1 MHTGIKTALIILI
14 TFSVAGAGMLDPDSL
29 AFGPI
34 RVDLDASDTLR
45 IWNTGTSD
53 LFVDG
58 GTLASSQFKI
68 LNTPFSGAPIR
79 VPPAEAFE
87 LVVRFEPGQT
97 GTFAEMLQ
105 IDTDAGSLPV
115 PLTGEGV
122 ETVIV
127 INEIL
132 ADPPSGEAGD
142 ANGDGVRNSNHDE
155 FVELL
160 NIGRFAVDLSGIQ
173 LFDQG
178 SSASNRFSFPN
189 GTLLPGYARIVLF
202 GGGTPAGM
210 GSLVFVDDGKI
221 GGGLRNSGDVLI
233 LLDSIT
239 GDTLSTVGY
248 GSEGGKDQSLVRYP
262 EGTGEFLL
270 HSEFP
275 GTGNRFSPGISRS
288 TLSRIEITPRDTS
301 ISLGDEVQFTAV
313 GFFPDNTSLV
323 LEQLAQWTSAND
335 EILLI
340 SDGVGIGRGTGVAAI
355 TATAGGILSETTTI
369 EVVAPGIGLI
379 RVAPQDTSVLVGD
392 TVSFRV
398 AGVKDGGLEMLI
410 ETGIRWASGDSSVL
424 SIQETGLV
432 QAISPGRSHVAAIWE
447 QFMGEAIVTALAWG
461 DLNTDGTLD
470 ILDAVRTVHLIIGRE
485 PAATPFEHRSSDLN
499 QDSVTDILDL
509 SILIGRILGRPVA
522 GSKPAM
528 LAESTWYLEGN
539 ALVLH
544 TTHSIAVLYLELSSA
559 GSPICFMGTGSYRF
573 LQDADATNQ
582 NLLIYSVEPFGI
594 PSSEGEIRFQTDQ
607 AEKNVNGLSIAS
619 VSGVDLYNRRIEFSD
634 RNARRFRLSRIH
646 PNPFNT
652 TTVIRYELDEEREI
666 LLRVFNAIGQEIT
679 TLANGL
685 LPVGKHH
692 VFWEG
697 RDRQGNELS
706 SGVYLACLES
716 GTDRSVEKL
725 MLLK

>member
-1 MHTGIKTALIILI
+1 
-14 TFSVAGAGMLDPDSL
+14 
-29 AFGPI
+29 
-34 RVDLDASDTLR
+34 
-45 IWNTGTSD
+45 
-53 LFVDG
+53 
-58 GTLASSQFKI
+58 
-68 LNTPFSGAPIR
+68 

-189 GTLLPGYARIVLF
+189 GTLLPGHARIVLF

-248 GSEGGKDQSLVRYP
+248 GSEGGKDQ
-262 EGTGEFLL
+262 
-270 HSEFP
+270 
-275 GTGNRFSPGISRS
+275 
-288 TLSRIEITPRDTS
+288 
-301 ISLGDEVQFTAV
+301 
-313 GFFPDNTSLV
+313 SLV